1 LLVLIWSFVGSFA
14 KDRSK
19 DIRFRPKRRAEDD
32 ANTHYLVWFL
42 SFVVDALLKREVEP
56 MATKTDRARSQT
68 RTTKLLESIQTASTE
83 LVMPLYEMC
92 MSVPQAQRISATWNA
107 SVLAFVVWALE
118 QGVAV
123 SAIYSV
129 IAETLAQRVANVGRD
144 DGLGAEQITALRER
158 ADNTVSQLNGP
169 FWTVALTVELETAKH
184 ILAVADEDGTWS
196 AVRGFA
202 RSRVESLAFD
212 PSRGK
217 TLVHYTPKGSA
228 KEVSFSVT
236 DAIASRDAYA
246 EAVALADS
254 IKAEN
259 SARWSAVS
267 RRFRA
272 DNPAG
277 MLDKRTQADRDK
289 EYASVGAAVMAVMS
303 QEEIAKLVS

>member
-1 LLVLIWSFVGSFA
+1 
-14 KDRSK
+14 
-19 DIRFRPKRRAEDD
+19 
-32 ANTHYLVWFL
+32 
-42 SFVVDALLKREVEP
+42 
-56 MATKTDRARSQT
+56 MATKTVRARTET
-68 RTTKLLESIQTASTE
+68 RTTKLLESIQTASE
-83 LVMPLYEMC
+83 ALVMPLYEVC

-118 QGVAV
+118 NKVAV

-129 IAETLAQRVANVGRD
+129 IAETLAQKVANVGRD
-144 DGLGAEQITALRER
+144 NGLGAEQITELRER

-217 TLVHYTPKGSA
+217 TLVHHTPKGST
-228 KEVSFSVT
+228 KEVSFSVA
-236 DAIASRDAYA
+236 DAIASRDAHA

-289 EYASVGAAVMAVMS
+289 EYASVGAAVMAVLS
-303 QEEIAKLVS
+303 QDEIDKLVS

>member
-1 LLVLIWSFVGSFA
+1 
-14 KDRSK
+14 
-19 DIRFRPKRRAEDD
+19 
-32 ANTHYLVWFL
+32 
-42 SFVVDALLKREVEP
+42 
-56 MATKTDRARSQT
+56 MATRTVRARTET
-68 RTTKLLESIQTASTE
+68 RTTKLLESIQTASE
-83 LVMPLYEMC
+83 ALVMPLYEVC
-92 MSVPQAQRISATWNA
+92 MSVPQAQRISATFNA
-107 SVLAFVVWALE
+107 SVLTFVVWALE
-118 QGVAV
+118 QEVAV

-144 DGLGAEQITALRER
+144 NGLGAEQITELREQ
-158 ADNTVSQLNGP
+158 ADNRVSQLNGP

-196 AVRGFA
+196 AVRGFT
-202 RSRVESLAFD
+202 RSRVESLMFD
-212 PSRGK
+212 PSRAK
-217 TLVHYTPKGSA
+217 TLVHHTPKGSG
-228 KEVSFSVT
+228 KEVSFTVA

-289 EYASVGAAVMAVMS
+289 EYASVGEAIMAKHS
-303 QEEIAKLVS
+303 PEEIAKLLDS

>member
-1 LLVLIWSFVGSFA
+1 
-14 KDRSK
+14 
-19 DIRFRPKRRAEDD
+19 
-32 ANTHYLVWFL
+32 
-42 SFVVDALLKREVEP
+42 
-56 MATKTDRARSQT
+56 MATKTDLARSKT
-68 RTTKLLESIQTASTE
+68 RTTKLLESIQTASNA
-83 LVMPLYEMC
+83 LVMPLFELC
-92 MSVPQAQRISATWNA
+92 TKVPEAQRISATWNA
-107 SVLAFVVWALE
+107 SVLTFVVWALE
-118 QGVAV
+118 QEVAV

-129 IAETLAQRVANVGRD
+129 IAETLAQKVANVGREN
-144 DGLGAEQITALRER
+144 GLGAEEITALRER

-228 KEVSFSVT
+228 KEVSFSVA
-236 DAIASRDAYA
+236 DAIASRSAHS

-289 EYASVGAAVMAVMS
+289 EYASVGEAIMAKHS
-303 QEEIAKLVS
+303 PEQIAKLVS